1 MVLNFF
7 SLELILFRPSNLT
20 DLILGKRNLPLTQ
33 VRKNCFKKITKKY
46 LHIFLVVHPSK
57 FLEKQAKEKINRK
70 KFIHFHNCKNCRKT
84 RFEDFIFF
92 QVVNNTRLLNSNKT
106 HAEMLFK
113 ELSLCRKLKF
123 FKSLQPGGVNF
134 WYFKLR

>member
-7 SLELILFRPSNLT
+7 SLVLILFRPSNLT

-70 KFIHFHNCKNCRKT
+70 KFIQ
-84 RFEDFIFF
+84 FIIVKIAGK
-92 QVVNNTRLLNSNKT
+92 QDLKI
-106 HAEMLFK
+106 
-113 ELSLCRKLKF
+113 LSF
-123 FKSLQPGGVNF
+123 FKLSTTPDF
-134 WYFKLR
+134 